1 MSDTGGS
8 FSPRIIDSLLNA
20 VVIVEDQGRVLYA
33 NQAVE
38 HLLGW
43 RVDRLFGEPI
53 LDMVPERFR
62 PAYWLAFN
70 RLIGSN
76 PPRASYAPS
85 RVVMQRADG
94 SELPVDLGVFLVVP
108 ETGPRLMIAVL
119 WDVSDRIDIDRYQRV
134 SDELVAFLAG
144 AAGTTAAI
152 VPELLSIVA
161 RGMDF
166 ELATAWRWDGKS
178 ELLRCDYVWYESDTY
193 QAMVAASTGM
203 TVRAGEDLAGS
214 VLRSDEPVWHLD
226 LSASA
231 PSERHQAIVHDGL
244 HTAFVFP
251 LRVRER
257 LFGVI
262 ELFTRSHRHPD
273 PPLNTAV
280 ADVGAKLGEFIER
293 LELEAQRSELIDR
306 LEQSQ
311 RHQEFLLRANRALA
325 GARNFGDSVERLA
338 TVALPTL
345 GDICLV
351 DVVSPTG
358 RLERLAAVHAD
369 PAHQSETDE
378 LVRYS
383 PDPEG
388 SHPAARAVRT
398 GQSQWSTEMGD
409 EFMRST
415 TQSDQHLTLTRALS
429 FESYVSVPLLADSKA
444 IGALTVIAAG
454 SGRQFGQE
462 ELNLAESLAS
472 QVASVIERARV
483 FEEQSTISHLLQHSL
498 LPGSLGELPGIRT
511 AARYVAAS
519 EVAEVGGDFYD
530 AVRLDDHRMALAIG
544 DVQGHDM
551 TAATVMGGLRSA
563 IRAYLLTTQNPAEV
577 LQLVDD
583 YAIAESNTRLA
594 TTCLAVIDID
604 RRTID
609 VASAGHPLP
618 YLVHQGSPA
627 GPLTVRPSRPLGVG
641 GGEFVFARHAL
652 PPAGTVVFFTDGLID
667 EGRSGADGRL
677 RTLASLLDQSL
688 SEDPEDVADSILRRL
703 TVAGS
708 SDDDLA
714 MLVAQWSLPTA

>member
-1 MSDTGGS
+1 LSETGGS

-20 VVIVEDQGRVLYA
+20 VIIVEDQGRVLYA
-33 NQAVE
+33 NHATEQ
-38 HLLGW
+38 LLGW
-43 RVDRLFGEPI
+43 QVERLFGEPVI
-53 LDMVPERFR
+53 HMVPERFR
-62 PAYWLAFN
+62 SAYLAAFN
-70 RLIGSN
+70 RVIGSSS
-76 PPRASYAPS
+76 PRASYPPT

-94 SELPVDLGVFLVVP
+94 SESPVDLGAFMVVP
-108 ETGPRLMIAVL
+108 EVGPRLLIAVL

-144 AAGTTAAI
+144 ASGTTAAI

-161 RGMDF
+161 QSMDF
-166 ELATAWRWDGKS
+166 ELATAWLWDEDA
-178 ELLRCDYVWYESDTY
+178 ELLRCDYVWCETDAYL
-193 QAMVAASTGM
+193 AMVAASTGM
-203 TVRAGEDLAGS
+203 TVRAGQDLAGS

-226 LSASA
+226 LSATA
-231 PSERHQAIVHDGL
+231 PSARHEAIVAVGL

-251 LRVRER
+251 IRTRER

-262 ELFTRSHRHPD
+262 ELFTRFHRHPD
-273 PPLNTAV
+273 PPLNAAV

-293 LELEAQRSELIDR
+293 LEFESQKSELIDR

-325 GARNFGDSVERLA
+325 GARDFRDSVERLA

-358 RLERLAAVHAD
+358 GLQRLAAVHAD

-398 GQSQWSTEMGD
+398 GQSQWSTEMDD

-415 TQSDQHLTLTRALS
+415 TQSDTHLTLTRTLS
-429 FESYVSVPLLADSKA
+429 FESYVSVPLLTDSKA
-444 IGALTVIAAG
+444 LGALTVIAAG

-462 ELNLAESLAS
+462 LTLAESLAS
-472 QVASVIERARV
+472 QVASVIERARA
-483 FEEQSTISHLLQHSL
+483 FEEQSTISHFLQHSL
-498 LPGSLGELPGIRT
+498 LPGHLGELPGIRT

-530 AVRLDDHRMALAIG
+530 VVRLDGHRMALAIG

-551 TAATVMGGLRSA
+551 TAAMVMGGLRSA
-563 IRAYLLTTQNPAEV
+563 IRAYLLITQDPAEV
-577 LQLVDD
+577 LRLVDD
-583 YAIAESNTRLA
+583 YAIEESNARLA
-594 TTCLAVIDID
+594 TTCLAVIDMEE
-604 RRTID
+604 RTIA

-618 YLVHQGSPA
+618 YVAHAGGSA
-627 GPLTVRPSRPLGVG
+627 SPLTVRPSRPLGVG
-641 GGEFVFARHAL
+641 GGEFYLARHAL
-652 PPAGTVVFFTDGLID
+652 PPAGSLVFFTDGLID
-667 EGRSGADGRL
+667 EGRSGAEDRL
-677 RTLASLLDQSL
+677 HTLTSLLERSH
-688 SEDPEDVADSILRRL
+688 SEDPEVVAASILRGL
-703 TVAGS
+703 TVSGAR
-708 SDDDLA
+708 DDDLA
-714 MLVAQWSLPTA
+714 LLVAMWSFPGT